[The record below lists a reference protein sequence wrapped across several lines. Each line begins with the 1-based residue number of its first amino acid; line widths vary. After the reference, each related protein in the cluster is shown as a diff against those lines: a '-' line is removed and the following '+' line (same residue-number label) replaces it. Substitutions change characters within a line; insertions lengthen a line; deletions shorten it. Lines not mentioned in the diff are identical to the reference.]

1 MGKQALVFFDNFEIR
16 KINKNGEIWISALD
30 VAKALEYIN
39 PAQAVNTI
47 LKRNVERFEGSILVD
62 KLSTNLS
69 YHKSESM
76 TFLNLEGVISFCLI
90 SNQKQAIP
98 FQKWAVKILKKEI
111 LNIPDN
117 IRLEAKKKRI
127 EFTDTLKERG
137 YTKPYEYI
145 QTTKQMKKE
154 LNIEKKKEDCD
165 LIEVMKIACAEML
178 AKTKIM
184 KDEELQGYNKV
195 NPVCI
200 EASKNINDFVENKK
214 LED

>member
-69 YHKSESM
+69 YHKSKSM